1 MLSQATG
8 YATSALA
15 CVAAMGGKPALV
27 KDLAEACSIPQSYLA
42 KIVNVLAHRD
52 IVQTQR
58 GVGGGVS
65 LSRPPHEIT
74 IRVIC
79 EALDDPVLQPR
90 CMLGNA
96 ECSEDRACPAHQFCV
111 SHRNELASFLNS
123 TTIADIAAF
132 ETRRR
137 WRAVSPERQSQETEK
152 GPCGP

>member
-27 KDLAEACSIPQSYLA
+27 KDLAEACNIPHAYLA
-42 KIVNVLAHRD
+42 KIVNVLARRE

-58 GVGGGVS
+58 GVGGGVC
-65 LSRPPHEIT
+65 LARPPQEIT
-74 IRVIC
+74 VEQVC

-90 CMLGNA
+90 CMLGNT
-96 ECSEDRACPAHQFCV
+96 ECTEDRACPAHQFCV
-111 SHRNELASFLNS
+111 SHRKELGNFLKS

-137 WRAVSPERQSQETEK
+137 WRSARARKPET
-152 GPCGP
+152 GAF